1 MVELSAC
8 FYAII
13 IVAWQTRLGGN
24 ASYWTEKEKGKNM
37 DKINDKN
44 AANAQKYK
52 LLRDRWDKEDSLLIS
67 RTGIFLT
74 TNSILFA
81 ALGFQERNPGFQ
93 VVVAVIGLLLSILW
107 LTTSWHTFNV
117 IKKLYRM
124 SKDDMPYELVEIYH
138 IKPIL
143 FRPNSVFT
151 KIIPL
156 LIIFGWIA
164 IILWILV
171 S

>member
-1 MVELSAC
+1 MGENKDRNVTDE
-8 FYAII
+8 
-13 IVAWQTRLGGN
+13 
-24 ASYWTEKEKGKNM
+24 
-37 DKINDKN
+37 
-44 AANAQKYK
+44 QKYK
-52 LLRDRWDKEDSLLIS
+52 LLRERWDKEDSLLIS

-81 ALGFQERNPGFQ
+81 ALGFQEQNPGFQ

-117 IKKLYRM
+117 IKKLYQL
-124 SKDDMPYELVEIYH
+124 SKDDMPYDLIEIYRV
-138 IKPIL
+138 KPIL
-143 FRPNSVFT
+143 FRPNTVFT

-156 LIIFGWIA
+156 LIILGWIA